1 MITTTRTTRVLLR
14 AGCLYST
21 ICRWSH
27 EVCENLV
34 KPFLKLI
41 SSYRVLVSFSWRFVS
56 KIKIPTTHDLHVLIE
71 AWCIN
76 RRFTVV
82 NSNIFHPSENILNFQ
97 GIVWKE
103 GVLNKSDLQGWW
115 LFKIDSYCAIFS
127 FRYLATSKF
136 EPVDARRAFPCFD
149 EPNIKATYTVHLVH
163 QDGYTALSNMPE
175 VVRETY

>member
-1 MITTTRTTRVLLR
+1 MKFVK
-14 AGCLYST
+14 
-21 ICRWSH
+21 
-27 EVCENLV
+27 NLV
-34 KPFLKLI
+34 KPLLKLI
-41 SSYRVLVSFSWRFVS
+41 SSYRVLVSFELVLSLEGSFP
-56 KIKIPTTHDLHVLIE
+56 KFKNPTTHDLHVQIE

-76 RRFTVV
+76 RRFTIV
-82 NSNIFHPSENILNFQ
+82 NSYIFHPSENILNFQ

-103 GVLNKSDLQGWW
+103 GVLNKSDLQEWW

>member
-1 MITTTRTTRVLLR
+1 MKFVK
-14 AGCLYST
+14 
-21 ICRWSH
+21 
-27 EVCENLV
+27 NLV
-34 KPFLKLI
+34 KPLLKLI
-41 SSYRVLVSFSWRFVS
+41 SSYRVLVSFELVLSLEGSFPKF
-56 KIKIPTTHDLHVLIE
+56 KIQATHDLHVLIE